1 MRTKEQVSVYTIRQS
16 ATYNI
21 REVGKYH
28 DQQNLRT
35 RAKHSCVA

>member
-1 MRTKEQVSVYTIRQS
+1 MRTEKQVSVYTIRQS

-28 DQQNLRT
+28 DHKNLRT
-35 RAKHSCVA
+35 IENIVV